1 MENSTLI
8 KLRQLES
15 TDVAQNGAYN
25 ISLKESVVLEQGDVV
40 KLHTAILDTSTESF
54 ITLEDD
60 TLIEMDVANY
70 VRNYKFNSPIA
81 QHFQITINDSQPD
94 LNMYFPC
101 FETGV
106 SGNEYLVTE
115 VVVYA
120 HGDDRTIPITLDYE
134 YTDPGTGNKTPG
146 TVNVPS
152 FKGINHASLGF
163 RVPMNL
169 LISGKG
175 ITLLNSD
182 EDLHSH
188 KIADSKGMNGRP
200 FFIVSDT
207 PIPNPSGNEVHNN
220 IFTRTLSFT
229 IPAGRYYPAEIAQII
244 NDQMSQ
250 LGSIGQVGYNVAEN
264 KYPVESP
271 FMNTLHQL
279 NHLITATVPNG
290 GLDKKI
296 NYNPTIPEASQL
308 PTQLMNFNVSGL
320 NSATDP
326 VIGANEISL
335 NYDDNLK
342 KLNFDALHFPFY
354 VGTGGAGGG
363 GQPGIQYPDIAAEL
377 QPKTGGGTLV
387 PHEPQ
392 PSYGGAFFTR
402 LSPTPFWTRQ
412 LGFEGL
418 VVTPGTS
425 SQLLTGRTDLSSA
438 VLPDIYPL
446 TLQLTPGQNI
456 VVGYEGLDNIIP
468 KTATAFLPVLGEVSQ
483 PLTTPI
489 ISSREFDTPH
499 NDEGYYLIEVG
510 MNIPQ
515 KMVGGAV
522 GGTTTSNKV
531 QGIMGKYFTSGNFL
545 QSQGQGAVVY
555 EHDGDPLL
563 LSDLAVTIRN
573 PDYTFP
579 SNNDLGDKNS
589 IFLEVIKTTPSPQ
602 TQPSME
608 ST

>member
-15 TDVAQNGAYN
+15 SDVTQNGAYN
-25 ISLKESVVLEQGDVV
+25 ISLKENVTLEQGDIV

-54 ITLEDD
+54 ITLNED
-60 TLIEMDVANY
+60 TPIEMDVANY
-70 VRNYKFNSPIA
+70 VRNYKFNHPIT

-94 LNMYFPC
+94 LNMYYPC
-101 FETGV
+101 FETGI

-115 VVVYA
+115 VICYA
-120 HGDDRTIPITLDYE
+120 HDDERTDPITLDYS
-134 YTDPGTGNKTPG
+134 YTDPATSSKATGTI
-146 TVNVPS
+146 NVPS
-152 FKGINHASLGF
+152 FKGINHVSLGF
-163 RVPMNL
+163 RVPMNK
-169 LISGKG
+169 LISGRD

-182 EDLHSH
+182 SDLHSH
-188 KIADSKGMNGRP
+188 HLSDSKGANGRP
-200 FFIVSDT
+200 FFVVSQT
-207 PIPNPSGNEVHNN
+207 PLPNPSGNEVHNN
-220 IFTRTLSFT
+220 IFTRTLSFI

-244 NDQMSQ
+244 NDQMSA

-279 NHLITATVPNG
+279 NHLVTGSTASG

-308 PTQLMNFNVSGL
+308 PTQLMNYNVSAL

-335 NYDDNLK
+335 NYDENLR
-342 KLNFDALHFPFY
+342 KLNFDALHMPFY
-354 VGTGGAGGG
+354 VGTGGAGGN
-363 GQPGIQYPDIAAEL
+363 GQPGLTYPDIAAKL
-377 QPKTGGGTLV
+377 QPKSGGGVLV

-402 LSPTPFWTRQ
+402 LSPTNFWTRQ

-456 VVGYEGLDNIIP
+456 VTSFEGLDNIIP
-468 KTATAFLPVLGEVSQ
+468 KTATAYLPVLGEVSQ

-489 ISSREFDTPH
+489 VSAREFDVPN

-515 KMVGGAV
+515 KMIGGFGSGVNA
-522 GGTTTSNKV
+522 TTSNKV
-531 QGIMGKYFTSGNFL
+531 QGIMGKYFTAGNFL
-545 QSQGQGAVVY
+545 QSQGQGAIVY
-555 EHDGDPLL
+555 EHEGDPVL

-573 PDYTFP
+573 PDMTLTAD
-579 SNNDLGDKNS
+579 NDLGEKNS
-589 IFLEVIKTTPSPQ
+589 IFLEVIKQTPAPAPTPSN
-602 TQPSME
+602 
-608 ST
+608 

>member
-15 TDVAQNGAYN
+15 NDVAQNGAYN
-25 ISLKESVVLEQGDVV
+25 ISLKESVKLEEGDVV

-54 ITLEDD
+54 ITLNED

-81 QHFQITINDSQPD
+81 QHFQIPINDSQPD

-106 SGNEYLVTE
+106 SGNEYLVKE
-115 VVVYA
+115 VICYA
-120 HGDDRTIPITLDYE
+120 HDDERTDPITLDYE
-134 YTDPGTGNKTPG
+134 YTDPATGNTKTPG
-146 TVNVPS
+146 TINVPS
-152 FKGINHASLGF
+152 FKGIDHVSLGF
-163 RVPMNL
+163 RVPMNK
-169 LISGKG
+169 LISGRG

-188 KIADSKGMNGRP
+188 KLSDSKGMNGRP
-200 FFIVSDT
+200 FFVVSDT
-207 PIPNPSGNEVHNN
+207 PLPNPGGNEVHNN

-229 IPAGRYYPAEIAQII
+229 ITAGRYYPAELATII
-244 NDQMSQ
+244 TDQMAA

-279 NHLITATVPNG
+279 NHLITGATGSG

-296 NYNPTIPEASQL
+296 NYNPTIPESTQL
-308 PTQLMNFNVSGL
+308 PTQLMNFNVSAL
-320 NSATDP
+320 ASATDP

-335 NYDDNLK
+335 NYDENLK

-363 GQPGIQYPDIAAEL
+363 GQPGLQYPDIAAEL

-402 LSPTPFWTRQ
+402 LSPTDFWTKQ

-425 SQLLTGRTDLSSA
+425 SVLLTGRTDLSSA

-456 VVGYEGLDNIIP
+456 VVAYDGLDNIIP
-468 KTATAFLPVLGEVSQ
+468 KTATAFLPVLGEVAQ

-489 ISSREFDTPH
+489 ISQREFDVPN

-515 KMVGGAV
+515 KMIGGF
-522 GGTTTSNKV
+522 GNRITTSNKV
-531 QGIMGKYFTSGNFL
+531 QGIMGKYFTAGNFL
-545 QSQGQGAVVY
+545 QSQGSGAIVY
-555 EHDGDPLL
+555 EHQGEPVL
-563 LSDLAVTIRN
+563 LSDLAVSIRN
-573 PDYTFP
+573 PDMTLTAD
-579 SNNDLGDKNS
+579 NDLGEKNS
-589 IFLEVIKTTPSPQ
+589 IFLEVIKTTPSA
-602 TQPSME
+602 QPTPSN
-608 ST
+608 